1 VPPRREVC
9 SECVREQKKKKKKL
23 VDFSLVLR
31 HIQSEEYLRFS
42 LENLLSVNF

>member
-1 VPPRREVC
+1 MPPRREVC
-9 SECVREQKKKKKKL
+9 SECVREQKKKKKL